1 MPETTSFVPIAP
13 STIGQTLPFVDAAR
27 EQIIHALQLIA
38 LDNAR
43 ALYAFGSGTTDICT
57 GLRLLAVSDAWSSP
71 AQRCLA
77 IEAELLADAIGLV
90 ATAAGLAE
98 AEYRRAHG
106 ALSLELE
113 ALGAR

>member
-1 MPETTSFVPIAP
+1 MPETTSFVPDAS
-13 STIGQTLPFVDAAR
+13 STIGPTVPFVDAAR
-27 EQIIHALQLIA
+27 QQIIRALQLNA

-43 ALYAFGSGTTDICT
+43 ALHAFGSGASDICT

-90 ATAAGLAE
+90 ASAAGLAE
-98 AEYRRAHG
+98 DEYRRAHG
-106 ALSLELE
+106 ALTLELE